1 MSEPLNTA
9 VPAATAAPQADQF
22 ILTPAELA
30 KLKDLLKTL
39 GHDVEAVWDTAV
51 SLVKK
56 AK

>member
-1 MSEPLNTA
+1 MSEPLNYNAGPVRT
-9 VPAATAAPQADQF
+9 P
-22 ILTPAELA
+22 LTLSESELA

-51 SLVKK
+51 ALVKK

>member
-9 VPAATAAPQADQF
+9 ASLPASPQADQSA
-22 ILTPAELA
+22 LTAAELA